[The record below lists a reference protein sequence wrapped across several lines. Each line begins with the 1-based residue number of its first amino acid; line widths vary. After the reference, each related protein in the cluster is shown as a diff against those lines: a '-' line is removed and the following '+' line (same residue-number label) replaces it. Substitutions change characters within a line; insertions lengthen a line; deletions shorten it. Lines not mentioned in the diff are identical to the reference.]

1 MDINIDKLREVNN
14 AKDRVFTGHYDING
28 MEIKVGDVIVP
39 VGSKEKYFV
48 NYSPAKK
55 CYYGLA
61 LGNQILKEKKF
72 SKCENVGIAIRNNDA
87 KEIFGCTW

>member
-1 MDINIDKLREVNN
+1 MDINIDKLREVNK
-14 AKDRVFTGHYDING
+14 AKDRVFTDHYDING
-28 MEIKVGDVIVP
+28 MEIKIGDVIVL

-61 LGNQILKEKKF
+61 FGNK
-72 SKCENVGIAIRNNDA
+72 NT
-87 KEIFGCTW
+87 KEIFGCTWQ